1 MIGYVMVG
9 TNDIK
14 QSLKLYD
21 KILPFAGMKKI
32 ESTSDYV
39 GYASIFSDD
48 EKITFILQN
57 LLMGKML
64 LLVMVQ

>member
-21 KILPFAGMKKI
+21 KILPFAGMD
-32 ESTSDYV
+32 TSDYV

-48 EKITFILQN
+48 EKITFYITKPFN
-57 LLMGKML
+57 GKNATFW
-64 LLVMVQ
+64 